1 MDQAA
6 FLFIIKDAIFIRP
19 GLNGETATLFIA
31 ILCDKRCRFDPEEVG
46 NPFYF
51 IPLDKDAPFPVA
63 TGSAH
68 LAFKSFHN
76 KIISLRSIIL

>member
-6 FLFIIKDAIFIRP
+6 FLFIIKDAIFVRP
-19 GLNGETATLFIA
+19 GLNGETAMLFIA
-31 ILCDKRCRFDPEEVG
+31 ILCDKSCRFDPEEVG

-51 IPLDKDAPFPVA
+51 IFLDKDAPFSEA

-68 LAFKSFHN
+68 LAFKRFHN